1 MIEDEAEL
9 ARRTIASLAR
19 AGITTEWLAS
29 AEDAAGFAGDGF
41 NALIV
46 DLGLP
51 GISGLELVR
60 SLRRRGIATPILI
73 LTARGSWQEK
83 VDGLNAGA
91 DDFLVK
97 PVRAEEL
104 IARLHALARRTA
116 GHLVS
121 RLEEG
126 ALALDTG
133 TREAWLAGAPVA
145 LSRNEFR
152 LLRAFLLEPNRTL
165 SRDAILD
172 RLYALDAERD
182 PNTIEVLVGRLRRK
196 IGRDRIAALDLQLRG
211 QQHRPPGHAHH
222 AHRGDHRADG
232 ARQGDRHRQQQDAA
246 FAEAVERPAG
256 AAELVELQA
265 DSIVSAVRRTLLRK
279 PLRPVSPAGTACE
292 GKA

>member
-1 MIEDEAEL
+1 MLRHIIEDITSEL
-9 ARRTIASLAR
+9 AVHDFGDARQALAWCDNNP
-19 AGITTEWLAS
+19 T
-29 AEDAAGFAGDGF
+29 
-41 NALIV
+41 
-46 DLGLP
+46 DLLLLDYRMP
-51 GISGLELVR
+51 GMDGLEFA
-60 SLRRRGIATPILI
+60 RRFRRLPMHRDIAIILI
-73 LTARGSWQEK
+73 TVVGDEPIRQAALE
-83 VDGLNAGA
+83 AGVI
-91 DDFLVK
+91 DFLVK

-196 IGRDRIAALDLQLRG
+196 IGRDRIATVRGFGYRLD
-211 QQHRPPGHAHH
+211 H
-222 AHRGDHRADG
+222 
-232 ARQGDRHRQQQDAA
+232 
-246 FAEAVERPAG
+246 
-256 AAELVELQA
+256 
-265 DSIVSAVRRTLLRK
+265 
-279 PLRPVSPAGTACE
+279 
-292 GKA
+292 

>member
-60 SLRRRGIATPILI
+60 SLRWRGIATPILI

-196 IGRDRIAALDLQLRG
+196 IGRDRIATVRG
-211 QQHRPPGHAHH
+211 FGYRLMP
-222 AHRGDHRADG
+222 
-232 ARQGDRHRQQQDAA
+232 
-246 FAEAVERPAG
+246 
-256 AAELVELQA
+256 
-265 DSIVSAVRRTLLRK
+265 
-279 PLRPVSPAGTACE
+279 
-292 GKA
+292 